1 MRAFVS
7 KRLLVIVALAGNGVG
22 VTVFAT
28 ENPSLTAPPPVSK
41 QYAEMMLLSVDK
53 TTLRAELRTW
63 PEDFKDSALLQTFRI
78 AIGKVQGDKER
89 EGDNK
94 TPEGIYFAENIL
106 DNPGNLPSKYGP
118 KAIPINFP
126 NPIDRLLRKTGH
138 GIWLHGAGNDQRIEE
153 SNVTEGCVAFYN
165 ADILRLINWLRPHQG
180 AILIANDARQVN
192 SPEHVAQVKAATD
205 TWIEAW
211 ATRDLDA
218 YAAMYAPEFSNQG
231 MNLEQ
236 YRSYKE
242 RVFKS
247 YKSIHLT
254 MDNVRATTH
263 PNYAVSIM
271 NQDFSGDQRF
281 KSNGRKVL
289 YWNRQPDGRWLITR
303 EIFEDRRFE
312 PLQYTAA
319 ELAALTVGMNKE
331 ASLQLPKSAT
341 PNH

>member
-1 MRAFVS
+1 MSS
-7 KRLLVIVALAGNGVG
+7 KSFQLAAALALFGVALPA
-22 VTVFAT
+22 FAS
-28 ENPSLTAPPPVSK
+28 ETAKYS
-41 QYAEMMLLSVDK
+41 EMMLMTVDK
-53 TTLRAELRTW
+53 STLRAELRTW
-63 PEDFKDSALLQTFRI
+63 PEDFKNSTLLQTFRI
-78 AIGKVQGDKER
+78 AIGKAKGDKER

-165 ADILRLINWLRPHQG
+165 ADILKVINWIRPHQG
-180 AILIANDARQVN
+180 AILIANDSKQIN
-192 SPEHVAQVKAATD
+192 DPEHIAQVKAATD
-205 TWIEAW
+205 GWIQAW
-211 ATRDLDA
+211 AKRDIDT
-218 YAAMYAPEFSNQG
+218 YSGYYSPEFNNQG
-231 MNLEQ
+231 MNVQQ
-236 YRSYKE
+236 YRTYKQRVFNSYKE
-242 RVFKS
+242 ISLSMV
-247 YKSIHLT
+247 
-254 MDNVRATTH
+254 NVRATTH

-271 NQDFSGDQRF
+271 NQDFSGDNRF

-289 YWNRQPDGRWLITR
+289 YWHRAPDGRWLITR

-319 ELAALTVGMNKE
+319 ELATLAVGASKE
-331 ASLQLPKSAT
+331 ASLQTQKSFS